1 MTSGTTDW
9 KTIGMTTPIQAE
21 ARLRP
26 RSQLTLP
33 ESIVDATGLEVG
45 DRFLVVVDADDPD
58 TVRLHRIRGS
68 YAGSMRAVY
77 DEPTAYLEGERRSW
91 ERGDHEPA

>member
-1 MTSGTTDW
+1 
-9 KTIGMTTPIQAE
+9 MTTSTQAE

-33 ESIVDATGLEVG
+33 EAIVEAGSLHAG
-45 DRFLVVVDADDPD
+45 DRFLVVIDHDEPD
-58 TVRLHRIRGS
+58 TVRLHRIKDS

-77 DEPTAYLEGERRSW
+77 GDPAAYLDGERRSW
-91 ERGDHEPA
+91 ERHDVEPT